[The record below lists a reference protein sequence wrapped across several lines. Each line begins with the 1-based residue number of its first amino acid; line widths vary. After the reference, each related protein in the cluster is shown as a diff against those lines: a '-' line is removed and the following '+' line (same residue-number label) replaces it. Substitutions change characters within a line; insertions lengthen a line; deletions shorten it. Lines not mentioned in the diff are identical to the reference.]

1 MEDQIKNV
9 MSSVLGIESSEIN
22 ENTTQNTIEQWD
34 SLKHMNLIVAFEEE
48 FNIEF
53 TNEEIME
60 MVSYP
65 LIKIIIEEKV

>member
-1 MEDQIKNV
+1 MENQIKNV

-53 TNEEIME
+53 TNEDIME